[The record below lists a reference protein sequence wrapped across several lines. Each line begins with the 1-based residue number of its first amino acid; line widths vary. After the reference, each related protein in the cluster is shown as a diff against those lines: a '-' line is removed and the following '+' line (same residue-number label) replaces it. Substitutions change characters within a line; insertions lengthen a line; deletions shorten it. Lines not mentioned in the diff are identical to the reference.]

1 MKTCMYNMSRI
12 EPNAIHISCMQV
24 HGLSS
29 TCQVQDKANILR
41 LQHVGNSSSFV
52 LVKSGVAHT
61 PSHGLPLMLT
71 SVKPGLSLKKKG
83 ANAILPLT
91 TCCEKNREIDST
103 RELLVEMSVY
113 PSGVFNEAR
122 RDCEVHVNG
131 HHNAVQ
137 VLHRR

>member
-1 MKTCMYNMSRI
+1 MS
-12 EPNAIHISCMQV
+12 
-24 HGLSS
+24 
-29 TCQVQDKANILR
+29 
-41 LQHVGNSSSFV
+41 

-61 PSHGLPLMLT
+61 PSYGLPSMLT
-71 SVKPGLSLKKKG
+71 SVKPGPSLKKKG

-91 TCCEKNREIDST
+91 ICCEKNREIDST
-103 RELLVEMSVY
+103 RDLLVEMSVY

-122 RDCEVHVNG
+122 RNGEVHVNG